1 MEIQPLWTFLRDGII
16 AHSDVKA
23 VFGEPVTADGRTII
37 PVAKITYGFGGGGGT
52 NRMSP
57 RNPEG
62 SPGGQEGGGGG
73 GGVRAVPVG
82 VIEVSGQGTQFI
94 PISDR
99 RKLAAAAFGG
109 LMFGMILG
117 WRRSRR

>member
-1 MEIQPLWTFLRDGII
+1 MEIQPLWTFLRDGIV

-23 VFGEPVTADGRTII
+23 VFGEPVSADGRTII
-37 PVAKITYGFGGGGGT
+37 PVAKITYGFGGGGGM

-62 SPGGQEGGGGG
+62 NQGGQEGGGGG

-99 RKLAAAAFGG
+99 RKLAAAALGG
-109 LMFGMILG
+109 MMFGMILG

>member
-1 MEIQPLWTFLRDGII
+1 MEIQPLWTFLRDGIV

-37 PVAKITYGFGGGGGT
+37 PVAKIMYGFGGGGGM
-52 NRMSP
+52 NRMGA
-57 RNPEG
+57 REENAAAR
-62 SPGGQEGGGGG
+62 GQEGGGGG

-82 VIEVSGQGTQFI
+82 VVEVSGQGTHFI

-99 RKLAAAAFGG
+99 RKLVAAAAGG
-109 LMFGMILG
+109 VFLGMILG

>member
-1 MEIQPLWTFLRDGII
+1 MEIQPLWTFLRDGIV

-23 VFGEPVTADGRTII
+23 VFGEPVSADGRTII
-37 PVAKITYGFGGGGGT
+37 PVAKITYGFGGGGGM

-62 SPGGQEGGGGG
+62 NQGGQEGGGGG

-99 RKLAAAAFGG
+99 RKLAATALGG
-109 LMFGMILG
+109 MMFGMILG

>member
-1 MEIQPLWTFLRDGII
+1 MEIQPLWTFLRDGIV

-37 PVAKITYGFGGGGGT
+37 PVAKIMYGFGGGGGM
-52 NRMSP
+52 NRMGA
-57 RNPEG
+57 REENAAAR
-62 SPGGQEGGGGG
+62 GQEGGGGG

-99 RKLAAAAFGG
+99 RKLVAAAAGG
-109 LMFGMILG
+109 VFLGMILG